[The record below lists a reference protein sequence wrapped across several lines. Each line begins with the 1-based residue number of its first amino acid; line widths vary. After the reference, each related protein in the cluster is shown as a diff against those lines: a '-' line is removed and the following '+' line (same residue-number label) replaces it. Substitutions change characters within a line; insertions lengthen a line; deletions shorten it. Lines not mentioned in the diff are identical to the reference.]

1 MTKDQLREY
10 RCLIRNIEHIEDE
23 LQRIRDTVD
32 AKSVIISDMPKGSD
46 MRDKM
51 LEAITSIIELEYKMI
66 QQLGECSRKRMEIES
81 AINKLPQREQQ
92 LIRLRYVDGLA
103 WENICVEMS
112 YSWQQTHNIHNKALR
127 CLGGVGC

>member
-112 YSWQQTHNIHNKALR
+112 YAWRQIHRIHNTALK
-127 CLGGVGC
+127 CLSEGN